1 MNIYPIFSTQISLV
15 VNVASECGYTDQNY
29 RELVSL
35 QEDYHSSGF
44 NVLAFPCNQFGG
56 QEPATNE
63 EILKFAK
70 DKYNVNFPMFAK
82 VDVTGEQISEV
93 YEHLTST
100 VLISPTWN
108 FCKYLVD
115 RNGEVV
121 QFFKEKDSFV
131 NIRQS
136 LDYLISRTHTEL

>member
-1 MNIYPIFSTQISLV
+1 MSFIQVSLV
-15 VNVASECGYTDQNY
+15 VNVASECGYTDTNY

-35 QEDYHSSGF
+35 QRDYHNSGF
-44 NVLAFPCNQFGG
+44 NVLAFPCNQFGE
-56 QEPATNE
+56 QEPASNE

-70 DKYNVNFPMFAK
+70 DKYDLNFPMFAK
-82 VDVTGEQISEV
+82 VDVKGEQISAI

-100 VLISPTWN
+100 VLSAPAWN

-121 QFFKEKDSFV
+121 QFFRERDSFED
-131 NIRQS
+131 IRKCV
-136 LDYLISRTHTEL
+136 DYLINRVHTEL

>member
-1 MNIYPIFSTQISLV
+1 MQISLV

-44 NVLAFPCNQFGG
+44 TVLAFPCNQFGG
-56 QEPATNE
+56 QEPASND

-82 VDVTGEQISEV
+82 VDVKGEEISKV
-93 YEHLTST
+93 YEYLTSA
-100 VLISPTWN
+100 VLNTPTWN

-115 RNGEVV
+115 RNGEIV
-121 QFFKEKDSFV
+121 QFFKERDSFV

-136 LDYLISRTHTEL
+136 LDYMISRTHTEL

>member
-1 MNIYPIFSTQISLV
+1 MQISLV

-29 RELVSL
+29 HELVSL

-56 QEPATNE
+56 QEPSANE

-70 DKYNVNFPMFAK
+70 DKYDVNFPMFAK
-82 VDVTGEQISEV
+82 VDVKGEDISKV
-93 YEHLTST
+93 YEYLTKT
-100 VLISPTWN
+100 VLSTPTWN

-121 QFFKEKDSFV
+121 QFFKVKDSFV
-131 NIRQS
+131 TIRQS

>member
-1 MNIYPIFSTQISLV
+1 MQISLV

-35 QEDYHSSGF
+35 QEDYHSFGF
-44 NVLAFPCNQFGG
+44 NVLAFPCNQFGE
-56 QEPATNE
+56 QEPAANK

-70 DKYNVNFPMFAK
+70 DKYDVNFPMFAK
-82 VDVTGEQISEV
+82 VDVKGEQISGV

-100 VLISPTWN
+100 VLSAPTWN

-115 RNGEVV
+115 QNGEVV

>member
-1 MNIYPIFSTQISLV
+1 M
-15 VNVASECGYTDQNY
+15 
-29 RELVSL
+29 
-35 QEDYHSSGF
+35 
-44 NVLAFPCNQFGG
+44 LAFPCNQFGE
-56 QEPATNE
+56 QEPASNE

-70 DKYNVNFPMFAK
+70 DKYDVNFPMFAK
-82 VDVTGEQISEV
+82 VDVKGEQISAV
-93 YEHLTST
+93 YEHLTSS
-100 VLISPTWN
+100 VLNTPTWN

-136 LDYLISRTHTEL
+136 LDFLTSRTHTEL

>member
-1 MNIYPIFSTQISLV
+1 M
-15 VNVASECGYTDQNY
+15 NVASECGYTDQNY

-56 QEPATNE
+56 QEPAANE
-63 EILKFAK
+63 EILKSAK
-70 DKYNVNFPMFAK
+70 EKYDVNFPMFAK
-82 VDVTGEQISEV
+82 VDVKGEEISRV
-93 YEHLTST
+93 YEYLTNT
-100 VLISPTWN
+100 VLSTPTWN

-115 RNGEVV
+115 QNGEIV

>member
-1 MNIYPIFSTQISLV
+1 MLFFSMQISLV

-56 QEPATNE
+56 QEPAANE

-70 DKYNVNFPMFAK
+70 DKYDVNFPMFAK
-82 VDVTGEQISEV
+82 VDVKGEEISKV
-93 YEHLTST
+93 YEHLTKT
-100 VLISPTWN
+100 VLSTPTWN

-131 NIRQS
+131 TIRQS